1 MIMMLL
7 LPGDLNVNKK
17 TLVCYMSKTLLEKVF
32 YFLLQSVIFFM
43 LDYEQ
48 ILMHLHHR
56 IMKRKSF
63 SLSIDVFISCGLSGN
78 EGTIPASCKAFLSAF
93 FCVTSSLTSG
103 SHLDPIFLLVSCS
116 KFPLEENMHDLCRR
130 VSK

>member
-1 MIMMLL
+1 MS
-7 LPGDLNVNKK
+7 N
-17 TLVCYMSKTLLEKVF
+17 TLVEKVF

-56 IMKRKSF
+56 IMRMKSF
-63 SLSIDVFISCGLSGN
+63 SLSIDVFISCVLSGN
-78 EGTIPASCKAFLSAF
+78 EGTISASCKAFPSTFL
-93 FCVTSSLTSG
+93 CVTYSQTSC

-116 KFPLEENMHDLCRR
+116 KLPLE
-130 VSK
+130 